1 MTTEENSARHTVR
14 EGISEICNH
23 TSAYG
28 DQQPKKT
35 IELIRIRTGI
45 ATFMGR
51 QEEPW
56 QPIPRF

>member
-56 QPIPRF
+56 